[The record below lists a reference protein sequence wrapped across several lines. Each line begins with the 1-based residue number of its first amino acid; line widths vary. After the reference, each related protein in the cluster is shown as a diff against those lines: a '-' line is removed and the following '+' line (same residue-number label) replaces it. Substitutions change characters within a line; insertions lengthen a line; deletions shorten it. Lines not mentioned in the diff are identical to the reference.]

1 MKTAKLLGFV
11 GALLVAALV
20 GGTMISAA
28 LAESPTTSPSA
39 SPTPGAAAKGKY
51 CEVFRSKL
59 ADELHVSES
68 ALRSAAKAAADGTID
83 AAVAAGDLSAD
94 AAAKI
99 KQRLGNASER
109 PCFALAPRAKA
120 LHRGFARGF
129 AAGDLLSAAADAL
142 DMQTADLAAQLRSG
156 DSLKDVAA
164 SKRVDYSSVKSA
176 VMDEAKAGLDK
187 AVEAGKITQQR
198 EDKLLGR
205 LQTALDNGDWPR
217 GPRLRHQDAAPD
229 SGSAS

>member
-28 LAESPTTSPSA
+28 LAESPATSPSA
-39 SPTPGAAAKGKY
+39 SPAAGSAAQGTY

-59 ADELHVSES
+59 ADELNVSES
-68 ALRSAAKAAADGTID
+68 ALQSAAKAAAAGTLD
-83 AAVAAGDLSAD
+83 EAVKNGDLSQD

-99 KQRLGNASER
+99 KQRLSSAAER

-129 AAGDLLSAAADAL
+129 AAGDLLSAAAAAL
-142 DMQTADLAAQLRSG
+142 DMQPADLAAQLRSG

-164 SKRVDYSSVKSA
+164 SKSVDYSSVTSA
-176 VMDEAKAGLDK
+176 VMDEAKAGLDT
-187 AVEAGKITQQR
+187 AVDAGKITQPR
-198 EDKLLGR
+198 EERLLAR
-205 LQTALDNGDWPR
+205 LQAALDKGEWPR
-217 GPRLRHQDAAPD
+217 WAQELTGR
-229 SGSAS
+229 